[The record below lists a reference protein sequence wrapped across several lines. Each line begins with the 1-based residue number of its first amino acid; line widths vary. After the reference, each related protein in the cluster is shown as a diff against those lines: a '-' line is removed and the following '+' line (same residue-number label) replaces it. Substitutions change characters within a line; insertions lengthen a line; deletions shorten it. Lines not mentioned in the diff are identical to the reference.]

1 MRRPP
6 CVFRTQCC
14 GCCHEVRHLEL
25 RLLRAAFRGIITS
38 PTRAVRADEG
48 KARHTEKAPHTYAGS
63 DRGHYRHDQQSFRH
77 QFSSTVF
84 RRSCVSRVRANGPGV
99 HSAKQARVV
108 SKAPSFPRRALLLAP
123 VRPPMR
129 ACVKTRRPGATT
141 HAAAG
146 RVEGS
151 APRKRRRTVGRG
163 RRERERDSFERH
175 RSNPCPAPSCSARA
189 ARSGEEARSDRV

>member
-129 ACVKTRRPGATT
+129 ACVKTRRPGCNNTRRRGAS
-141 HAAAG
+141 G
-146 RVEGS
+146 RVCPEEEAAHGG
-151 APRKRRRTVGRG
+151 AGAE
-163 RRERERDSFERH
+163 REREIH
-175 RSNPCPAPSCSARA
+175 SNGIAATPAPPPRA
-189 ARSGEEARSDRV
+189 ARELREAEKKHDLTV